1 MNRKGADGER
11 KAAEYLQAGGYEV
24 LARNYRTRR
33 GEIDL
38 VVRRGG
44 RVAFVEVKNW
54 TALGLERLGQAI
66 GAQKRRRIVAAAR
79 HFLHEHPPA
88 PGSTF
93 AFDVVLLKGRE
104 ITHIEDAFDG
114 E

>member
-1 MNRKGADGER
+1 MRCWPETTARGGARSTWWSAG
-11 KAAEYLQAGGYEV
+11 AGGCW
-24 LARNYRTRR
+24 NSPR
-33 GEIDL
+33 GNWC
-38 VVRRGG
+38 

>member
-1 MNRKGADGER
+1 MNRKGEEGER
-11 KAAEYLQAGGYEV
+11 KAAEYLQAKGYEV

-38 VVRRGG
+38 VARKGG
-44 RVAFVEVKNW
+44 KVVFVEVKNW
-54 TALGLERLGQAI
+54 TALGQDSLGQAI
-66 GAQKRRRIVAAAR
+66 GAEKRHRIVSAAR

-88 PGSTF
+88 PGCSF
-93 AFDVVLLKGRE
+93 AFDVVLLKERE